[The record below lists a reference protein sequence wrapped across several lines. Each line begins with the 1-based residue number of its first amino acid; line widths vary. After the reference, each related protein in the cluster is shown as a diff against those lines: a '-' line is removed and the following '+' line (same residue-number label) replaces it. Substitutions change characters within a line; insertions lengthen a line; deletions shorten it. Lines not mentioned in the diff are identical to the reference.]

1 MTKFSDGFIKEVKQH
16 WEDNKGK
23 VLGKKV
29 GGIHRKVTSEKKF
42 GIQDV
47 ADYFGISKSQA
58 HRIIYIQKVS
68 NEISLVQK

>member
-47 ADYFGISKSQA
+47 GTKNLFPRYWYQYSGTES
-58 HRIIYIQKVS
+58 
-68 NEISLVQK
+68 